1 MKKYLLMALAVL
13 SFSSGAS
20 VITLD
25 MSQPFVNYG
34 NQFTDGTVTASSD
47 STTLDMF
54 GNNWVAFNGP
64 YIIDSSTILEI
75 TFSSSSIGEL
85 HGFGFDNDTIFDT
98 TADYNN
104 GGNRYFQLA
113 GTQTFGVQDFNTYT
127 TEGSTVTFTV
137 DLGNYLTGSFNYL
150 VFINDQDQNGVD
162 GQSLYSISTTD
173 DSFAPTAAPS
183 APVATV
189 SEPGV
194 LGLMF
199 ASVLLLGASRA
210 RKAV

>member
-1 MKKYLLMALAVL
+1 MKKYLLIALAAF
-13 SFSSGAS
+13 SFGTSAS

-47 STTLDMF
+47 GTSLDMF
-54 GNNWVAFNGP
+54 GNNWVAYNGP
-64 YIIDSSTILEI
+64 YVIDASTILEV

-85 HGFGFDNDTIFDT
+85 HGFGFDNDTVFDT
-98 TADYNN
+98 SADFNN
-104 GGNRYFQLA
+104 GGSRYFQLA
-113 GTQTFGVQDFNTYT
+113 GTQTFGVQDFNTYV
-127 TEGSTVTFTV
+127 TEGSTVTFTI

-150 VFINDQDQNGVD
+150 VFINDQDQTGVD

-173 DSFAPTAAPS
+173 DSFAPVAVPS
-183 APVATV
+183 APIATV

-199 ASVLLLGASRA
+199 ASVLLLGASRV
-210 RKAV
+210 RKGL